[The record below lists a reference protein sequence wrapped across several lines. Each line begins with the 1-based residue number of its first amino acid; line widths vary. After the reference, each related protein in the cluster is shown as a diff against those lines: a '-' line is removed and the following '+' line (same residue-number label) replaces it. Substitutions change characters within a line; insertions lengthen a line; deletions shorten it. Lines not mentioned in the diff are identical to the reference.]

1 MPLTRSPRVGVA
13 LGALSAACFVSV
25 TSEYL
30 PVALL
35 PQLAHGFGVSDS
47 AVGLLVTGYAVA
59 VAVSVVP
66 LVALAAHRDRRATA
80 LVTVA
85 AITASNVLLAVA
97 PGYGVAVVAR
107 LVSAAG
113 HGVFWSVVAPM
124 AARLLG
130 SERAGR
136 ATAVVFAGNSL
147 AFLFGM
153 PLCSWLGATI
163 GWRPTALLVACAA
176 ALVVVAIRATIG
188 PMPAE
193 PAGAQRRS
201 GEGRPGERGLSA
213 IRAAATDR
221 SLGAVNL
228 VTLLLVLGHFAAFT
242 YVTVIIADYVHLTGP
257 ATSTLLL
264 AHGAAGLVGLL
275 LIGRSVDR
283 YPRATALVVTAGLAA
298 CMLALLALGPGA
310 AVAAG
315 ALIVLWAVPAGGLAV
330 VLQAAVLRIAPARPD
345 VASSIYIVAFQIG
358 IALGAAIGG
367 VAVDHGVLPVAVAVA
382 ATCGLLTSVVVS
394 RSAGFARPCTGPVAN
409 R

>member
-1 MPLTRSPRVGVA
+1 MPVTRSPRVGVA

-66 LVALAAHRDRRATA
+66 LVALAAHRDRRTTA

-124 AARLLG
+124 AAGLLG

-147 AFLFGM
+147 AFLVGM

-176 ALVVVAIRATIG
+176 ALVVVAIRASIG

-193 PAGAQRRS
+193 HAGAGS
-201 GEGRPGERGLSA
+201 RPGERGLSA
-213 IRAAATDR
+213 ILSAATDR
-221 SLGAVNL
+221 SLAAVNL

-242 YVTVIIADYVHLTGP
+242 YVTVIIADYVHLAGP

-283 YPRATALVVTAGLAA
+283 YPRATALVVTAGLAT
-298 CMLALLALGPGA
+298 CMFALLALGPG
-310 AVAAG
+310 VAAG
-315 ALIVLWAVPAGGLAV
+315 AVIVLWAIPAGGLAV

-367 VAVDHGVLPVAVAVA
+367 VAVDHGMLPVAVAVA
-382 ATCGLLTSVVVS
+382 ATCGLLTTVVVS
-394 RSAGFARPCTGPVAN
+394 RSAGFR
-409 R
+409 